1 MTKTILMGASVLAML
16 VALPAF
22 AETKVHAES
31 STEAK
36 LENAEVKTKDALD
49 RAGKSI
55 ERTAEKAEAKA
66 KDAYNDVKAYFNEK
80 TDDAASVNVNA
91 SITADKLLGMQVED
105 HTGKNIGSIE
115 DILVSADGDAETVI
129 INDNALGLG
138 GKLAAF
144 DYDVIEGMR
153 ANDNAAVKLTEADIK
168 AAKRF
173 EYKAEDAKGEANI
186 LIMPAGQFSVKKIS
200 DAKVF
205 DANGKAV
212 ADVDT
217 VAFKDDDAEY
227 VIVTFN
233 KILGVGGD
241 KAALN
246 MEALDLA
253 QKPNGDY
260 AFTLTQK
267 QSAQFEN
274 AKDAKK
280 AN

>member
-1 MTKTILMGASVLAML
+1 M
-16 VALPAF
+16 
-22 AETKVHAES
+22 
-31 STEAK
+31 
-36 LENAEVKTKDALD
+36 
-49 RAGKSI
+49 
-55 ERTAEKAEAKA
+55 
-66 KDAYNDVKAYFNEK
+66 
-80 TDDAASVNVNA
+80 
-91 SITADKLLGMQVED
+91 
-105 HTGKNIGSIE
+105 
-115 DILVSADGDAETVI
+115 I

-144 DYDVIEGMR
+144 DYDVIEGIR

-173 EYKAEDAKGEANI
+173 EYKADAKADANTM
-186 LIMPAGQFSVKKIS
+186 IMPAGQFSVKKIS

-217 VAFKDDDAEY
+217 VAFEDDDAEY

-260 AFTLTQK
+260 AFTLTQN